1 MLLGVGFAGN
11 VMFAMSMITDAIE
24 LDSICTGMNREGM
37 YTAAFSFIEKSAG
50 AMGPALVGAA
60 LSFAGFDSSA
70 EVNVDNYEAV
80 RQATLFG
87 VAYIPAFFALV
98 SVGILSF
105 YKLDE
110 KALAAARAEKALRD
124 AEEAEA

>member
-1 MLLGVGFAGN
+1 
-11 VMFAMSMITDAIE
+11 
-24 LDSICTGMNREGM
+24 
-37 YTAAFSFIEKSAG
+37 
-50 AMGPALVGAA
+50 MGPALVGAA